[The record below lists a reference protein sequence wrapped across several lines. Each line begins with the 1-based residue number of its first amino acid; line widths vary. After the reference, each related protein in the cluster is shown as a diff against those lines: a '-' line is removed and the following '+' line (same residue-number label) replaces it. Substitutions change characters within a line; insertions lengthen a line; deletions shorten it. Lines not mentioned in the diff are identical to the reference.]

1 MTCLAVVGTLTT
13 GSINFLI
20 LAQLLSRNKGHQA
33 VESLSVKMA
42 ISLQII
48 T

>member
-1 MTCLAVVGTLTT
+1 MTCPAVVGTLTT
-13 GSINFLI
+13 DSINFLI

-33 VESLSVKMA
+33 VELLLVKMD